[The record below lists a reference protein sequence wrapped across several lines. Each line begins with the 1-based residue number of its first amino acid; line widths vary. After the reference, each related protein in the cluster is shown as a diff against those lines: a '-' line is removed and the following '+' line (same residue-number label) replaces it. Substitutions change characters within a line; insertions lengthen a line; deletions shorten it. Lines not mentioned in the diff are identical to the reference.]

1 VGAEDFKKT
10 GLMAQMEIT
19 PLEGDNV
26 FSGGRNLHPE
36 LPQANIVALFY
47 TAYDV
52 ASSGWRGT
60 RM

>member
-1 VGAEDFKKT
+1 
-10 GLMAQMEIT
+10 MEIT

-26 FSGGRNLHPE
+26 FSASRYLHPE

-52 ASSGWRGT
+52 ASSGWRA
-60 RM
+60 RSC